1 MGETM
6 TVLLIETAT
15 TTCGVGIMIDGVTE
29 GVVVD
34 RNRNHTEFLT
44 GGIDEILTKHGLTP
58 RDLTR
63 VVVDRGPGLYTG
75 LRVGIA
81 TATGL
86 ANGLGIDLVGVTS
99 LQMLARGALEAG
111 VRGDMVALIDG
122 RRGEV
127 FAQHFILGETAV
139 ALDEPIVATPLE
151 IVERMTGLESVSLW
165 GDGVSRYRE
174 HFQTLVNAT
183 LVPLEIPPLEAG
195 LRLGAE
201 APPELVVTPLYLRDP
216 DAVANFTTRE
226 QRS

>member
-1 MGETM
+1 M
-6 TVLLIETAT
+6 TTLLIETAT
-15 TTCGVGIMIDGVTE
+15 TTCGVGLMVDGNCE

-44 GGIDEILTKHGLTP
+44 DGIERILTAHGLTP

-81 TATGL
+81 SAIGL
-86 ANGLGIDLVGVTS
+86 AKGLGVDLVGVTS
-99 LQMLARGALEAG
+99 LEMLARGALDAG
-111 VRGDMVALIDG
+111 IRGELIALIDG

-127 FAQHFILGETAV
+127 FAQHFTLRDTLHPVADPIVVRPQDVATAV
-139 ALDEPIVATPLE
+139 
-151 IVERMTGLESVSLW
+151 ESWDSVNLW
-165 GDGVSRYRE
+165 GDGVLRYLDVFE
-174 HFQTLVNAT
+174 GLTNAV
-183 LVPLEIPPLEAG
+183 LNPLEIPPLEAG
-195 LRLGAE
+195 LRLGVE
-201 APPELVVTPLYLRDP
+201 GSPVDVVTPLYLRDP